1 MKPPGTQIRPEGLN
15 IIILAVLFTLV
26 TAMLDC
32 PLGALLG
39 IILTGFALNFFR
51 DPERVVPDEPDAAVS
66 PADGKIVRTSYMD
79 DPFTGEKRRTV
90 CVFMNVFNVH
100 VNRMPVSGRVEKISY
115 FPGRFINASL
125 DKASTHNER
134 CVWLLRD
141 EQDRTWT
148 MVQIA
153 GLVARRIVPLA
164 EKGDTF
170 SRGDRYGLIKF
181 GSRVD
186 LYLPKGYEPVVNQ
199 GDKVKAGESILARK
213 TANTN
218 EHDQGTQ
225 T

>member
-1 MKPPGTQIRPEGLN
+1 
-15 IIILAVLFTLV
+15 
-26 TAMLDC
+26 
-32 PLGALLG
+32 
-39 IILTGFALNFFR
+39 
-51 DPERVVPDEPDAAVS
+51 DAAVS
-66 PADGKIVRTSYMD
+66 PADGKVVSTSHMD
-79 DPFTGEKRRTV
+79 DPFTGEKRRTI

-115 FPGRFINASL
+115 FPGRFVNASL
-125 DKASTHNER
+125 DKASTLNER
-134 CVWLLRD
+134 CAWLLRD

-164 EKGDTF
+164 EKGDTVA
-170 SRGDRYGLIKF
+170 RGDRYGLIKF

-186 LYLPKGYEPVVNQ
+186 LYLPRGYEPAVNQ

-213 TANTN
+213 TANKN

-225 T
+225 A